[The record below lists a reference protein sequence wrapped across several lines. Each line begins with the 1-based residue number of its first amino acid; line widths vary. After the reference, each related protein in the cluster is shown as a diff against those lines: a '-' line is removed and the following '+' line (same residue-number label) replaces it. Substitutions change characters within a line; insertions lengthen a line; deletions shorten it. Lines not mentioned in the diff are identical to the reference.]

1 MTPSGHT
8 IPADINRSQQM
19 PLPTTHHGI
28 TVGVDGSPSSKVAVQ
43 WAAREAAL
51 RGLPL
56 ILVHVI
62 PSSLTLMWPQVPNPP
77 EMHKWYELKG
87 HEILREVRQ
96 VADDA
101 VKGRNGIEVSSH
113 VVTGN
118 ASATLNDLSKEA
130 AMIVVGC
137 RGLGAIGRRLLG
149 SVSSGLVHHAHC
161 PVAVI
166 HDEDPL
172 MPTPAMA
179 PVVVGIDG
187 SPASEAAT
195 AIAFEEASRR
205 GVELIAVHTWS
216 DFTVSELPGVE
227 WSDVKKQADETLAE
241 RLEGWQER
249 YPDVTIR
256 RVVVLDRPARQL
268 LEQSESAQLTVV
280 GSHGRGGF
288 AGMLLG
294 SVSSAVA
301 ESARIPVIVARPS

>member
-8 IPADINRSQQM
+8 LPADTGKGQQM
-19 PLPTTHHGI
+19 SVPTTHHGI
-28 TVGVDGSPSSKVAVQ
+28 AVGVDGSPPSKVAVD
-43 WAAREAAL
+43 WAAREASL

-56 ILVHVI
+56 TLVHVI
-62 PSSLTLMWPQVPNPP
+62 PSSLTRMWPQVPTPP
-77 EMHKWYELKG
+77 ELQEWHELNG
-87 HEILREVRQ
+87 HEILRQARQ
-96 VADDA
+96 VAEDA
-101 VKGRNGIEVSSH
+101 AKGRNGIEVSGH
-113 VVTGN
+113 IVTGN
-118 ASATLNDLSKEA
+118 ASAILIDLSKEA

-149 SVSSGLVHHAHC
+149 SVSWGVVHHAHC

-205 GVELIAVHTWS
+205 GVELVAVHAWS
-216 DFTVSELPGVE
+216 DYAVSELPGID
-227 WSDVKKQADETLAE
+227 WSDLEKQADEALAE
-241 RLEGWQER
+241 RLAGWQER
-249 YPDVTIR
+249 YPDVVVR

-268 LEQSESAQLTVV
+268 LKQSESAQLTVV

-288 AGMLLG
+288 AEMLLG
-294 SVSSAVA
+294 SVSAAVA
-301 ESARIPVIVARPS
+301 ESARMPVIVARPS

>member
-1 MTPSGHT
+1 MMSPTGHT
-8 IPADINRSQQM
+8 LATNSGEGQQM
-19 PLPTTHHGI
+19 SMPTTHHGI
-28 TVGVDGSPSSKVAVQ
+28 AVGVDGSAPSKVAVD

-56 ILVHVI
+56 TLVHVI
-62 PSSLTLMWPQVPNPP
+62 PSSLTRIWPKAAVPA
-77 EMHKWYELKG
+77 ELREWHELNG
-87 HEILREVRQ
+87 HEILCAAMQ
-96 VADDA
+96 VAEHAKKAHD
-101 VKGRNGIEVSSH
+101 IQTSSH
-113 VVTGN
+113 IVTGN
-118 ASATLNDLSKEA
+118 ASATLIDLSKEA

-137 RGLGAIGRRLLG
+137 RGLGAVGQRLLG

-172 MPTPAMA
+172 MPTPALA

-187 SPASEAAT
+187 SPTSESAT
-195 AIAFEEASRR
+195 ALAFDEASRR
-205 GVELIAVHTWS
+205 AVELVAVHAWS
-216 DFTVSELPGVE
+216 DYAVSELPGIE
-227 WSDVKKQADETLAE
+227 WSDVQKQAEETLAE
-241 RLEGWQER
+241 RLAGWQER
-249 YPDVTIR
+249 YPDVTVR
-256 RVVVLDRPARQL
+256 SVVVLDRPAHQL

-301 ESARIPVIVARPS
+301 ESARMPVIVARPS